1 MAKRCAINMLAIR
14 NEDPD
19 LLRAIVR
26 GRGRRF
32 EIYGGVKRGSS
43 FGHCS
48 GLRGFPGAVEL
59 KQPLVPA
66 D

>member
-1 MAKRCAINMLAIR
+1 MLAIR

-32 EIYGGVKRGSS
+32 EIYGGVIREGVVSVTVVVYVAS
-43 FGHCS
+43 LEPS
-48 GLRGFPGAVEL
+48 N
-59 KQPLVPA
+59 
-66 D
+66 

>member
-1 MAKRCAINMLAIR
+1 MTKRCAINMLAIR

-32 EIYGGVKRGSS
+32 EIYGAVIREGVVSVTVVVYVAS
-43 FGHCS
+43 LEPS
-48 GLRGFPGAVEL
+48 N
-59 KQPLVPA
+59 
-66 D
+66 

>member
-1 MAKRCAINMLAIR
+1 MTKRCAINMLAIR

-32 EIYGGVKRGSS
+32 EIYGGVIREGVVSVTVVVYVAS
-43 FGHCS
+43 LEPS
-48 GLRGFPGAVEL
+48 N
-59 KQPLVPA
+59 
-66 D
+66 